1 MSEDIVVGAGIYGVL
16 VASAL
21 ARRGRQVRILEARSI
36 ASGASGGPGR
46 RGVRANGRDLRE
58 LALMAEAYRAWPA
71 FNDTLDVGPCYER
84 TGHLL
89 LLEQEQDLMSANARI
104 QMQQSQGVD
113 CPILSAYE

>member
-1 MSEDIVVGAGIYGVL
+1 MIGAGVYGAL
-16 VASAL
+16 IALAL

-58 LALMAEAYRAWPA
+58 LALMTEAYRVWPRL
-71 FNDTLDVGPCYER
+71 NDTLDVGQCYER

-89 LLEQEQDLMSANARI
+89 LLESRI
-104 QMQQSQGVD
+104 VFVF
-113 CPILSAYE
+113 CLYFI